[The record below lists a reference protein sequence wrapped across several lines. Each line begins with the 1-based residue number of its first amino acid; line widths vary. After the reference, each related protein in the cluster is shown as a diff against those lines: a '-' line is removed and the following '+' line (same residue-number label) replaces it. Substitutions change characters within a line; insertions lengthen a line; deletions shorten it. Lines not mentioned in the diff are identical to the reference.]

1 MSGAQPER
9 TVADDAPQELL
20 LPEDIEALFPADP
33 DLMVSPEGDA
43 RGLREV
49 KAAALARRAELAAR
63 GRARR

>member
-1 MSGAQPER
+1 MSSAQPEI
-9 TVADDAPQELL
+9 AAPEEAPRELL

-63 GRARR
+63 ARARR